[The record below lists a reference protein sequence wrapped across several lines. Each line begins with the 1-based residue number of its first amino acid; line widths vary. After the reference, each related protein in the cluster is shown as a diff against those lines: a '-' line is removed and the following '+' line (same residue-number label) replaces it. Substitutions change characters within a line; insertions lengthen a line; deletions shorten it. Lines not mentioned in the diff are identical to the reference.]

1 MKRPM
6 ATVGFTYLAALVA
19 ATYFNTDFAII
30 MAIIFFLL
38 FVISLIIKPARKQKV
53 LPMAFFAVTVAFAM
67 YSVFYYAKVTP
78 IEQLNEQD
86 VAISGRI
93 CELPYS
99 AYNRYY
105 YVVETDKIDVDGANQ
120 NMKLRISMSKALD
133 ADLYDR
139 ISGKVHMFMPT
150 DSGGFSSK
158 TYYAA
163 KGIHMLSYLYEYE
176 DYQVESDANKP
187 IYYYFLKA
195 KQALIESIRTLLPKE
210 QASVAV
216 GVLLGDKY
224 LLDDEVKSDFKA
236 IGVSHLLA
244 VSGLHASVIATVIFM
259 LLQMTKLPKKWTSL
273 LTCVAIVCFMA
284 LTGFSASVTRAG
296 IMLIMFYLG
305 KFFYA
310 KSDSLNSLGLATL
323 IITIF
328 NPFAAGDIGLL
339 MSVLSTLGIILFEG
353 YFEEK
358 IKNLSKNLKFGAKIV
373 NKLAGI
379 VSVTL
384 CSTIMTMPIIMLSFG
399 RISLVSIIS
408 NILIVFPTMLMM
420 IFTLI
425 FSVLYLIPVFRFI
438 AVPLAFLSGVLINY
452 ITFCADLL
460 AKIPFASVS
469 TRQPMILFWLAATC
483 ILVALALLLY
493 EKYKLLKLSAILSA
507 IILFVGIFSY
517 QIFDRNVTHL
527 AFLDTGNGCSAV
539 ISRDGHASVISCGG
553 DEIKSSKMQN
563 YLDAQNVKSL
573 DYLLLSDFKDA
584 TSAYANEVIK
594 KFSPHYVVLQNNID
608 SIDDKLERNI
618 SDSSNAVYFNESAE
632 IKCWDNVKIKSMN
645 VDDHGYIYL
654 TVNDVN
660 ILINPSGGNAQ
671 VLPDEYKFCDFF
683 VSNGT
688 LENSNL
694 ILSAYGITTADL
706 EISSRAVNKSAED
719 KRLPLA
725 TAGDGNI
732 ILDFKN
738 GKNISIKR
746 MI

>member
-19 ATYFNTDFAII
+19 ATYFNTYFAII

-53 LPMAFFAVTVAFAM
+53 LPIAFFAVTVAFAM

-139 ISGKVHMFMPT
+139 ISGKVHMFLPT
-150 DSGGFSSK
+150 DNGGFSSK

-273 LTCVAIVCFMA
+273 LTCVAIACFMA

-339 MSVLSTLGIILFEG
+339 MSVLSTLGIILFEE

-358 IKNLSKNLKFGAKIV
+358 IENLSKNLKFGAKIV

-469 TRQPMILFWLAATC
+469 TRQPMILFWLASTC

-539 ISRDGHASVISCGG
+539 ISKDGHASVISCGG
-553 DEIKSSKMQN
+553 DEIKSSKMQS

-594 KFSPHYVVLQNNID
+594 KFSPHYVVLPSNID

-618 SDSSNAVYFNESAE
+618 SDSRNAVYFNENAE

-671 VLPDEYKFCDFF
+671 VLPDEYKFCDVF

-706 EISSRAVNKSAED
+706 DISSRAVNKSAED

>member
-30 MAIIFFLL
+30 MAIIFFVL
-38 FVISLIIKPARKQKV
+38 FVISLIIKPSRKQKV
-53 LPMAFFAVTVAFAM
+53 LPIAFFTVTVAFAM

-86 VAISGRI
+86 TVVSGRI
-93 CELPYS
+93 CELPYN

-139 ISGKVHMFMPT
+139 VSGKVHMFLPT

-273 LTCVAIVCFMA
+273 LTCVAIACFMA

-339 MSVLSTLGIILFEG
+339 MSVLSTLGIILFEE

-358 IKNLSKNLKFGAKIV
+358 IENLSKNLKFGAKIV

-425 FSVLYLIPVFRFI
+425 FSVLYLIPVLRFI

-507 IILFVGIFSY
+507 IILFVGFFSY

-539 ISRDGHASVISCGG
+539 ISKDGHASVISCGG

-594 KFSPHYVVLQNNID
+594 KFNPHYVVLPSNID

-671 VLPDEYKFCDFF
+671 VLPDEYKFCDVF

-706 EISSRAVNKSAED
+706 DISSRAVNKSAED

>member
-19 ATYFNTDFAII
+19 ATYFNAAFAII
-30 MAIIFFLL
+30 MATIFFAL
-38 FVISLIIKPARKQKV
+38 FVLSLIIKSTRTQKV
-53 LPMAFFAVTVAFAM
+53 LPVAFFTVTVSLAV
-67 YSVFYYAKVTP
+67 YSTFYYVNVKP

-86 VAISGRI
+86 VIISGRI

-105 YVVETDKIDVDGANQ
+105 YVVETDKVDVDGAPQ

-139 ISGKVHMFMPT
+139 VSGKVHLFLPT

-224 LLDDEVKSDFKA
+224 LLDDEIKSDFKV

-244 VSGLHASVIATVIFM
+244 VSGLHVSVIATAIFILFQKM
-259 LLQMTKLPKKWTSL
+259 KLPQKWTSL
-273 LTCVAIVCFMA
+273 LVCGAIACFMA

-305 KFFYA
+305 KFFYSQ
-310 KSDSLNSLGLATL
+310 SDSLNSLGLAVL
-323 IITIF
+323 IIALF
-328 NPFAAGDIGLL
+328 NPFSAGDIGLL
-339 MSVLSTLGIILFEG
+339 LSVFATLGIILFEKS
-353 YFEEK
+353 FEQKVICLAEH
-358 IKNLSKNLKFGAKIV
+358 LKYGKKIV
-373 NKLAGI
+373 KKLAGTI
-379 VSVTL
+379 SITL

-438 AVPLAFLSGVLINY
+438 AVPLAFLSGVLVNY
-452 ITFCADLL
+452 ITFCANLL

-469 TRQPMILFWLAATC
+469 TRQPMVLFWLAATC

-507 IILFVGIFSY
+507 IILLVGIFSY

-539 ISRDGHASVISCGG
+539 ISKDGHASVLSCGG
-553 DEIKSSKMQN
+553 DEIKSSKMQA

-573 DYLLLSDFKDA
+573 DYLLLSDFQDA

-594 KFSPHYVVLQNNID
+594 KFNPYYVVLPTNID

-618 SDSSNAVYFNESAE
+618 SDGSNAVYFNKTAE

-645 VDDHGYIYL
+645 VDGHGYIYL

-671 VLPDEYKFCDFF
+671 VLPDEYKFCDVF
-683 VSNGT
+683 VSNGA

-706 EISSRAVNKSAED
+706 DASLKAVNKSAKD
-719 KRLPLA
+719 NRVPIA

-732 ILDFKN
+732 IIDLKK
-738 GKNISIKR
+738 GRNISIKR

>member
-1 MKRPM
+1 
-6 ATVGFTYLAALVA
+6 
-19 ATYFNTDFAII
+19 
-30 MAIIFFLL
+30 
-38 FVISLIIKPARKQKV
+38 
-53 LPMAFFAVTVAFAM
+53 
-67 YSVFYYAKVTP
+67 
-78 IEQLNEQD
+78 
-86 VAISGRI
+86 
-93 CELPYS
+93 
-99 AYNRYY
+99 
-105 YVVETDKIDVDGANQ
+105 
-120 NMKLRISMSKALD
+120 
-133 ADLYDR
+133 
-139 ISGKVHMFMPT
+139 
-150 DSGGFSSK
+150 
-158 TYYAA
+158 
-163 KGIHMLSYLYEYE
+163 
-176 DYQVESDANKP
+176 
-187 IYYYFLKA
+187 
-195 KQALIESIRTLLPKE
+195 
-210 QASVAV
+210 
-216 GVLLGDKY
+216 
-224 LLDDEVKSDFKA
+224 
-236 IGVSHLLA
+236 
-244 VSGLHASVIATVIFM
+244 
-259 LLQMTKLPKKWTSL
+259 
-273 LTCVAIVCFMA
+273 
-284 LTGFSASVTRAG
+284 
-296 IMLIMFYLG
+296 
-305 KFFYA
+305 
-310 KSDSLNSLGLATL
+310 
-323 IITIF
+323 
-328 NPFAAGDIGLL
+328 
-339 MSVLSTLGIILFEG
+339 MSVLSTLGIILFEE

-358 IKNLSKNLKFGAKIV
+358 IKNLAKNLKFGAKIV

-483 ILVALALLLY
+483 ILVALAFLLY
-493 EKYKLLKLSAILSA
+493 EKYKILKLSAILSA

-539 ISRDGHASVISCGG
+539 ISKDGHASVISCGG
-553 DEIKSSKMQN
+553 DEIKSSKMQS

-573 DYLLLSDFKDA
+573 DYLLLSDFQDA
-584 TSAYANEVIK
+584 TSAYANEVIR
-594 KFSPHYVVLQNNID
+594 KFNPNYVVLPSNID

-618 SDSSNAVYFNESAE
+618 SDSSNAVYFNENAE

-645 VDDHGYIYL
+645 VDAHGYIYL

-671 VLPDEYKFCDFF
+671 VLPDEYKFCDVF

-706 EISSRAVNKSAED
+706 DISSRAVNKSAED

>member
-30 MAIIFFLL
+30 MAIIFFVL

-53 LPMAFFAVTVAFAM
+53 LPIAFFAVTVAFAM

-86 VAISGRI
+86 AVVSGRI

-139 ISGKVHMFMPT
+139 ISGKVHMFLPA

-236 IGVSHLLA
+236 IGVSHILA

-273 LTCVAIVCFMA
+273 LTCVAIACFMA

-323 IITIF
+323 FITIF

-339 MSVLSTLGIILFEG
+339 MSVLSTLGIILFEE

-358 IKNLSKNLKFGAKIV
+358 IKNLAKNLKFGAKIV

-425 FSVLYLIPVFRFI
+425 FSLLYLIPGLRFI

-483 ILVALALLLY
+483 ILVALALFLY
-493 EKYKLLKLSAILSA
+493 EKYKFLKLSAILST

-517 QIFDRNVTHL
+517 QIFDRNVTYL

-539 ISRDGHASVISCGG
+539 ISKDGHASVLSCGG
-553 DEIKSSKMQN
+553 DEIESSKVQN

-573 DYLLLSDFKDA
+573 DYLLLSDFQDSTA
-584 TSAYANEVIK
+584 AYANDVIK
-594 KFSPHYVVLQNNID
+594 KFNPHYVVLPNDVD
-608 SIDDKLERNI
+608 SVDEKLERNI

-632 IKCWDNVKIKSMN
+632 ISCWDNVKIKTMN
-645 VDDHGYIYL
+645 FDDYSYVYL

-671 VLPDEYKFCDFF
+671 ALPDECKFCDVF
-683 VSNGT
+683 VSNGM
-688 LENSNL
+688 LEDSDL
-694 ILSAYGITTADL
+694 ILSAYEITTANL
-706 EISSRAVNKSAED
+706 AVSSNAVLKSAENN
-719 KRLPLA
+719 RLPLA

-732 ILDFKN
+732 VLDFKN

>member
-19 ATYFNTDFAII
+19 ATYFNTDFSII
-30 MAIIFFLL
+30 MAIIFFVL

-53 LPMAFFAVTVAFAM
+53 LPIAFFAVTVAFAM

-105 YVVETDKIDVDGANQ
+105 YVVETDKIDVDRANQ

-139 ISGKVHMFMPT
+139 ISGKVHMFLPT

-187 IYYYFLKA
+187 AYYYFLKA

-224 LLDDEVKSDFKA
+224 LLDDDVKSDFKA

-259 LLQMTKLPKKWTSL
+259 LFQMTKLPKKWTSL
-273 LTCVAIVCFMA
+273 LTCVAIACFMA

-305 KFFYA
+305 KFFYE

-328 NPFAAGDIGLL
+328 NPFAAGDLGLL
-339 MSVLSTLGIILFEG
+339 MSVLSTLGIILFEEH
-353 YFEEK
+353 FEEK
-358 IKNLSKNLKFGAKIV
+358 IKNLAKNLKFDAKIV

-384 CSTIMTMPIIMLSFG
+384 CSTLMTMPIIMLNFG

-408 NILIVFPTMLMM
+408 NILIVLPTMLMM

-425 FSVLYLIPVFRFI
+425 FSVFYLIPVFRFI

-469 TRQPMILFWLAATC
+469 TRHPMILFWLAATC

-507 IILFVGIFSY
+507 IILFVGNFSY

-539 ISRDGHASVISCGG
+539 ISKDGHASVISCGG
-553 DEIKSSKMQN
+553 DEIKSSKMQS

-573 DYLLLSDFKDA
+573 DYLLLSDFQDA

-594 KFSPHYVVLQNNID
+594 KFNSHYVVLPSNID

-618 SDSSNAVYFNESAE
+618 SDSSNAVYFNENAE
-632 IKCWDNVKIKSMN
+632 IECWDNVKIKSMN
-645 VDDHGYIYL
+645 VNDHGYIYL

-671 VLPDEYKFCDFF
+671 VLPDKYKFCDVF

-706 EISSRAVNKSAED
+706 DISSKAVNKSAED